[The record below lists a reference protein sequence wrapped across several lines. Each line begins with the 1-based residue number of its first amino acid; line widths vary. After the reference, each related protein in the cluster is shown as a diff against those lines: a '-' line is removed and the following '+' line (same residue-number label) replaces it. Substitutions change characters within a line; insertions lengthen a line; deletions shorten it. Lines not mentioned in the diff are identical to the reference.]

1 MESRIAIEEIKQM
14 IERNELTQSLKILN
28 RQIHAKPNNAEE
40 LLLRARILYK
50 MQKWGDAMNDFGA
63 VLDIDPQNAEAK
75 AGLEMARNI
84 LGYFTPDMFN
94 P

>member
-1 MESRIAIEEIKQM
+1 MGI
-14 IERNELTQSLKILN
+14 NEALKLFEQHELVNALEVLNGLILKEN
-28 RQIHAKPNNAEE
+28 NNIQALNLRGQIY
-40 LLLRARILYK
+40 YK
-50 MQKWGDAMNDFGA
+50 MQKWGDAMNDYTT
-63 VLDIDPQNAEAK
+63 VLEIDPHNQEAR